1 MRVWL
6 VDRKQDDG
14 AGGLEVLL
22 RQLEARPGGG
32 LRVLGACPLQPDFAA
47 AMRKLVPDLLDVVVI
62 NERAWPESA
71 WSPEV
76 LDLGLGLVLIAPP
89 DRVEPVRRL
98 AEQYP
103 ICFAPAGVDADGLWL
118 ALCGALAAQRRH
130 AHWKGQAATLQ
141 QRLTDRIVI
150 ERAKGILVQR
160 LGISEDDAYKRLR
173 LLSRRQRR
181 QIRDIAQSLL
191 DTHGLLGPEAP
202 AEPAGPPCPEPGPNG
217 KSRHDRGLLLPDL

>member
-6 VDRKQDDG
+6 VDQKQDGG
-14 AGGLEVLL
+14 AGSLEGLL
-22 RQLEARPGGG
+22 RQLEARAGSG
-32 LRVLGACPLQPDFAA
+32 LRLLGASPLQPDFVA
-47 AMRKLVPDLLDVVVI
+47 AMRKLVPDLLDVVVL
-62 NERAWPESA
+62 NEPAWPESA

-76 LDLGLGLVLIAPP
+76 LELGLGLVLVAAP
-89 DRVEPVRRL
+89 DRIERVRPL
-98 AEQYP
+98 AEQHP
-103 ICFAPAGVDADGLWL
+103 ICFAPCGVDADGLWL
-118 ALCGALAAQRRH
+118 ALSTALAAQRRQ
-130 AHWKGQAATLQ
+130 AHWKGQAAALQ

-191 DTHGLLGPEAP
+191 DTHGLLGSDAAGLGH
-202 AEPAGPPCPEPGPNG
+202 AEPSLNG
-217 KSRHDRGLLLPDL
+217 KDLREHDLLLPDV